1 MKWVTDGV
9 VVGFGRAWE
18 WTEEG
23 RMMRDADLTS
33 ISNGTLNFANPE
45 NWVLFVERNLSAINL
60 VSKSLDG
67 QLVDNSVD
75 SEERRRASSSLPE
88 ICAADLSDG
97 EMSEAC
103 IRHWTK
109 GVFVE
114 MFFHGQS
121 CLRL

>member
-1 MKWVTDGV
+1 MKWVTDVV

-33 ISNGTLNFANPE
+33 ISNGTLSFANLLKIG
-45 NWVLFVERNLSAINL
+45 VLLLKGNLSAINL
-60 VSKSLDG
+60 VSKSLDS

-75 SEERRRASSSLPE
+75 SKEQRRASSSLPE

-97 EMSEAC
+97 EVPEAC
-103 IRHWTK
+103 IRHWDQRR
-109 GVFVE
+109 F
-114 MFFHGQS
+114 
-121 CLRL
+121 R